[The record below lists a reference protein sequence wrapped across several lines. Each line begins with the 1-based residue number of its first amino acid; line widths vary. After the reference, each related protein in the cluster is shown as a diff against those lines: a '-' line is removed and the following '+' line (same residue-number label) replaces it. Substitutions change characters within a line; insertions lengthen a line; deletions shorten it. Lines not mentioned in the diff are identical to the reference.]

1 MILLST
7 SCMSPFTASPAFS
20 ATPDGSAVQKFV
32 LGLGKAVKGTSLDHL
47 DLQIPLLGMS
57 ITGNLVRKLLS
68 YGLNV
73 QGHSCHHVNHRVSK
87 SSSHAGGGE
96 ESNSS
101 GACENTLG
109 REILSFYGCPG
120 SWGRRSRVC
129 VSAFAAL
136 DVNKKVQAHETGMGA
151 ALILKF
157 ASRDSRIALLEDE
170 V

>member
-1 MILLST
+1 
-7 SCMSPFTASPAFS
+7 MSPFTASPAFS
-20 ATPDGSAVQKFV
+20 ATPDGSAVQKIV

-109 REILSFYGCPG
+109 RRKSLSFYGCHG

-157 ASRDSRIALLEDE
+157 ASRDSRITLLEDE